1 MQAHVTSFRQLGFD
15 GLVGDADSDLVVAMQ
30 ERRRL
35 RVPKV
40 GEGLPLRDGSPGGAE
55 GAGPL
60 GLLDAGTDDRNARG
74 KMEMGALMK
83 VGSSGMPR

>member
-1 MQAHVTSFRQLGFD
+1 
-15 GLVGDADSDLVVAMQ
+15 MQ

-35 RVPKV
+35 RVPNV
-40 GEGLPLRDGSPGGAE
+40 GEGLPLRDGGPGGAE

-74 KMEMGALMK
+74 GDGDERVDEGRVVVDAEVMEI
-83 VGSSGMPR
+83 PRDAARIGPVTDTTRPT